1 MPRRLAAVK
10 DAKSAAALF
19 HLTASLSS
27 VHAAAAASS
36 SSSSSSSSC
45 RERALP
51 ELPKKTGS
59 RELGD
64 AGRGEPGKG
73 VPPDPFSQLENNVK
87 NYSHPDSTVQF
98 TNSRDGRQNQMR

>member
-10 DAKSAAALF
+10 EARAALF

-73 VPPDPFSQLENNVK
+73 VPPDSFSQLENNVK
-87 NYSHPDSTVQF
+87 NSSHPDSTVQF

>member
-10 DAKSAAALF
+10 EARAALF

-87 NYSHPDSTVQF
+87 NSSHPDSTVQF

>member
-10 DAKSAAALF
+10 EARAALF

-64 AGRGEPGKG
+64 EGRGEPGKG

-87 NYSHPDSTVQF
+87 NSSHPDSTVQF